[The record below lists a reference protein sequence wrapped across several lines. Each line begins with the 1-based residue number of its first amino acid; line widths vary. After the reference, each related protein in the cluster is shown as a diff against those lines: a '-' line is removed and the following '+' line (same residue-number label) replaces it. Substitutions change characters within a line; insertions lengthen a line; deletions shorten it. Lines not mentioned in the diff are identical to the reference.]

1 MKLNYRTYLMAALA
15 MCLLAAA
22 PAWAERPTPPVQ
34 SSDRMIASMLI
45 NGMRQAKLP
54 ADMPLYVTL
63 TLDNPLDTELDMS
76 ALNWLKPVIT
86 DNEGKTAEMS
96 WRAVGPKQA
105 MLGAGKSLGI
115 AWLPQET
122 LAQGKYRIAL
132 EQPKDLGGGALAGVR
147 IFPARLEITADKP
160 DPAQTAMYQR
170 RVWVLQGET
179 EKAEAQVQQLIKD
192 DPQNLE
198 LRLELADAYAA
209 KGDYKQA
216 RQNIYL
222 MLEQVQKD
230 NPDKPLHP
238 PAWVI
243 GYLEQLKRMEL
254 RGAKSKAE

>member
-1 MKLNYRTYLMAALA
+1 MKAKYRALLIAALA
-15 MCLLAAA
+15 VYLLAAS
-22 PAWAERPTPPVQ
+22 PALAEKPAPPVQ
-34 SSDRMIASMLI
+34 RSDKMIASMLI

-54 ADMPLYVTL
+54 ADTPLYVTL

-86 DNEGKTAEMS
+86 DEHGQTVDMG
-96 WRAVGPKQA
+96 WQAVGPKQT
-105 MLGAGKSLGI
+105 MLGGGGVLRI

-132 EQPKDLGGGALAGVR
+132 ERPKDLGGGALAGVR
-147 IFPARLEITADKP
+147 VFPARLEITADKP

-170 RVWVLQGET
+170 RVWVLQGDT
-179 EKAEAQVQQLIKD
+179 EKAEAQVQQLIND

-222 MLEQVQKD
+222 MLGQVQKD
-230 NPDKPLHP
+230 NPDKPPHP

-254 RGAKSKAE
+254 QAAKGKAE